1 MPADDDRAVQFWDA
15 VPLYSIA
22 MGPLDGV
29 YNGALDVSLIYTTQY
44 PSYYL
49 LTLTLPG
56 VFGCNGQPPAGIFQ
70 AGMICFIRLLG
81 QTVLM
86 SE

>member
-29 YNGALDVSLIYTTQY
+29 YNGALDV
-44 PSYYL
+44 
-49 LTLTLPG
+49 
-56 VFGCNGQPPAGIFQ
+56 
-70 AGMICFIRLLG
+70 
-81 QTVLM
+81 
-86 SE
+86 